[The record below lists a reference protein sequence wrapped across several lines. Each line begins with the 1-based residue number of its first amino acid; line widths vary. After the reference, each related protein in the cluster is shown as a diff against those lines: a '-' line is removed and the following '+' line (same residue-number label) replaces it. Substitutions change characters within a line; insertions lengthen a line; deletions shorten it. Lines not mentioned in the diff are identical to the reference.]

1 VGEDSEDVPDAFSA
15 EIFYDGFREVCFGHL
30 SPPPFLI
37 G

>member
-1 VGEDSEDVPDAFSA
+1 MGENSEDVPDVLSA
-15 EIFYDGFREVCFGHL
+15 EILYDGVRKVCFGHL